1 MSNAFASKGDRA
13 HWLTASKLGSL
24 LAGAVAVVGCSSGPV
39 SEAEAGD
46 EIAQVTQEI
55 FDGPL
60 PLPSPRRF
68 AKALDLECYH
78 SQGAP
83 PVDELFIRQLNPV
96 IKGALPNQQIHLGEM
111 LGTCL
116 PVSKN
121 GNTPPDDVLPFVKW
135 TDLACYRADAAPVDV
150 PVNLKHINPVLENL
164 PDENVRLKQL
174 KAFCS
179 PVRKNFSDMPAA
191 VRRLVS
197 HLDFACYEFETLTE
211 PANRVLGLTHLNPVV
226 REFGFPNRLVEM
238 KRANQLCVPVAK
250 NQQPVPDDVEHVV
263 SWVDFIAYHT
273 EPVANPAPAFPLWLS
288 QLNPLFAGAP
298 PTWTTL
304 SNPTR
309 LMVPVAKNNQLPPID

>member
-111 LGTCL
+111 LGR
-116 PVSKN
+116 V
-121 GNTPPDDVLPFVKW
+121 VE
-135 TDLACYRADAAPVDV
+135 R
-150 PVNLKHINPVLENL
+150 
-164 PDENVRLKQL
+164 VRPLL
-174 KAFCS
+174 NRF
-179 PVRKNFSDMPAA
+179 A
-191 VRRLVS
+191 V
-197 HLDFACYEFETLTE
+197 
-211 PANRVLGLTHLNPVV
+211 G
-226 REFGFPNRLVEM
+226 
-238 KRANQLCVPVAK
+238 
-250 NQQPVPDDVEHVV
+250 
-263 SWVDFIAYHT
+263 
-273 EPVANPAPAFPLWLS
+273 
-288 QLNPLFAGAP
+288 
-298 PTWTTL
+298 
-304 SNPTR
+304 
-309 LMVPVAKNNQLPPID
+309 